1 MDADSSVVA
10 IYEHIDQAEDA
21 VQHLGKAGFPIDR
34 ASIIARNLGTERKV
48 RGFVTSCDVAKSSAR
63 THAWVGGIFGLPRK
77 AMKRRIT
84 LGLICALPYL
94 LLSAQST
101 RAQTIYGPYAN
112 PTPQPRPQY
121 FFQRYFQTA
130 NTPQFPYTDSIDAMN
145 SYGAYTEGPGFFYSS
160 VVPPASAPEEQVAYV
175 HVRVAPP
182 HAEISIEGSKT
193 RQIGS
198 SRLFVS
204 PPLNQGQ
211 NYVYTIQVSW
221 NENGRVVT
229 QQRKVPIRA
238 GDRISMVFREP
249 QPAASTAALQSQP
262 GS

>member
-1 MDADSSVVA
+1 MKPVSSRNETRRRNTTLILVCVVP
-10 IYEHIDQAEDA
+10 
-21 VQHLGKAGFPIDR
+21 V
-34 ASIIARNLGTERKV
+34 
-48 RGFVTSCDVAKSSAR
+48 
-63 THAWVGGIFGLPRK
+63 
-77 AMKRRIT
+77 
-84 LGLICALPYL
+84 L
-94 LLSAQST
+94 LLSVQMAPS
-101 RAQTIYGPYAN
+101 QTIYGPYAN
-112 PTPQPRPQY
+112 PAPRTQPQY

-130 NTPQFPYTDSIDAMN
+130 NTPAFPYTDSIDAMN

-182 HAEISIEGSKT
+182 HARISIEGSET

-221 NENGRVVT
+221 NDNGRVVN
-229 QQRKVPIRA
+229 QERKIPIRA
-238 GDRISMVFREP
+238 GDRISVVFREP
-249 QPAASTAALQSQP
+249 QSAAAPPAPQTSA